1 MRGPASPA
9 AAKKGTVSL
18 FLPLL
23 VVVSLLA
30 GQVLLSGCANEWTN
44 PEQIVFGI
52 EHGGAAARSWAT
64 MRGDL
69 AALPSNNPSSTDP
82 FQVDLRGYDL
92 SDLDLAGRQADLLM
106 ADFDSTTVWPPELP
120 SPFDPALIMEL
131 GKSPGLELG
140 RLHERGI
147 TGQGIGVAI
156 LDQALLATHVEYGE
170 RLRHYEERG
179 VTSPGAEM
187 HGAAVA
193 SIAVGKTVGVAPGA
207 SLYYIAT
214 NAPKVRGIAADAIE
228 RFLAMNR
235 FLEPESRIRAIS
247 ISVGLDPSSRL
258 TRLVKE
264 AAAQGVLVVSC
275 GDSWRHGVA
284 VRYHG
289 LERDPLAD
297 PGLYRN
303 YVLVEG
309 WGFYRVSMSPAPPK
323 TILLVPMNSRCVASQ
338 TGPSDYAFY
347 RARGWSWCAP
357 YIAGLYALGCEVD
370 PDLDPQRFY
379 DTAMATGHPL
389 DVGALESGATA
400 VIVDPVALIEALGG
414 TPASGLSD
422 AGGPAGPNEREVP
435 ASLYARMKVD
445 LYYGNAP
452 EELRDAGRVEAGQ
465 EVRVVSTE
473 GDWTQVAAGDVQGWL
488 PNWYLSETQED
499 LIGGVEPYFMF
510 TKDSA
515 DLCLTPE
522 VTGPPLRG
530 VAPGSIVKVRAV
542 WGDWAYVV
550 IRVYDIPAVHRG
562 WVPVLTL
569 GTRSEVTPVEAD
581 LLAGTPVRFNDF
593 SAPPD
598 QASAGTVT
606 SELTTYDMG
615 VMLNSEVGP
624 WTMVTA
630 AGGWVAWVKTAD
642 LHYPDTGPGQ

>member
-1 MRGPASPA
+1 MGGPASSA

-69 AALPSNNPSSTDP
+69 AASIDP

-120 SPFDPALIMEL
+120 SPFDPALLMEL

-147 TGQGIGVAI
+147 NGQGIGVAI
-156 LDQALLATHVEYGE
+156 LDQALLATHVEYSE

-214 NAPKVRGIAADAIE
+214 NGPKVRGIAADAIE

-264 AAAQGVLVVSC
+264 AAAQGVLVISC

-284 VRYHG
+284 IRYHG

-297 PGLYRN
+297 PELHRN
-303 YVLVEG
+303 YGPVEG
-309 WGFYRVSMSPAPPK
+309 WGFYRASMSPEPPK
-323 TILLVPMNSRCVASQ
+323 IILLVPMNSRCVASQ

-347 RARGWSWCAP
+347 RAGGWSWCAP

-370 PDLDPQRFY
+370 PDLDPQKFY
-379 DTAMATGHPL
+379 DTAIATGHPL
-389 DVGALESGATA
+389 DVGALEPGATA

-445 LYYGNAP
+445 LYHGNTP
-452 EELRDAGRVEAGQ
+452 EELLDAGRVEAGQ

-488 PNWYLSETQED
+488 PDWYLSEIRED

-510 TKDSA
+510 TKDVA
-515 DLCLTPE
+515 DLRLTPE
-522 VTGPPLRG
+522 TPDQALLQVGPGR
-530 VAPGSIVKVRAV
+530 IVEVKAA
-542 WGDWAYVV
+542 WEDWAYVT
-550 IRVYDIPAVHRG
+550 IRVYDIPAVQRG
-562 WVPVLTL
+562 WVPVLAL
-569 GTRSEVTPVEAD
+569 GTRSEVTPLEAD
-581 LLAGTPVRFNDF
+581 LLAGTPVCFNDF

-606 SELTTYDMG
+606 SELTTYDRW
-615 VMLNSEVGP
+615 VSIDSEVGP
-624 WTMVTA
+624 WAMVSA

-642 LHYPDTGPGQ
+642 LHYPDTGSGQ